1 MNGKVLKI
9 KCLMGG
15 CPKKYLDEEIKM
27 NVSEEVYK
35 KYKKFKNEQIK
46 LNNPNKKY
54 VNCPYPNCEELV
66 EVTNTE
72 EEFVTCISGHQFCYK
87 CHQLG
92 THKKGKCQNQDL
104 LLLQQIKKGND
115 KNGINYK
122 QCPKCHVIIEKN
134 EGCNQMHCINCGY
147 NFCWLCMKKYTDDH
161 YALYN
166 VRGCPGMRFESDS
179 GFRWMKNPCFK
190 VIWYLFSCFLGFIAF
205 LPFYLFFGCAYEFIN
220 CYTKERTNDDE
231 DEDDEEYDIEHQSH
245 RSSSNSN
252 SNAPVPQEKKSTVMI
267 CLVGFLGFCCQP
279 LYLMFYI
286 LYGLMEC
293 YRRFNC
299 WFYYVDY

>member
-1 MNGKVLKI
+1 
-9 KCLMGG
+9 
-15 CPKKYLDEEIKM
+15 
-27 NVSEEVYK
+27 
-35 KYKKFKNEQIK
+35 
-46 LNNPNKKY
+46 
-54 VNCPYPNCEELV
+54 
-66 EVTNTE
+66 
-72 EEFVTCISGHQFCYK
+72 
-87 CHQLG
+87 
-92 THKKGKCQNQDL
+92 
-104 LLLQQIKKGND
+104 
-115 KNGINYK
+115 
-122 QCPKCHVIIEKN
+122 
-134 EGCNQMHCINCGY
+134 MHCINCGY

-179 GFRWMKNPCFK
+179 GFRWMKNPCLK
-190 VIWYLFSCFLGFIAF
+190 VIWYLFSCFLGFIAV
-205 LPFYLFFGCAYEFIN
+205 LLVLLFYLFFGCAYEFVN
-220 CYTKERTNDDE
+220 CYTKEKTNDDE